1 MPNDVFDSLFD
12 DYTALR
18 SGPLAQDPSGLS
30 ALELTYPKVLLLAS
44 ASFLEVATVEAV
56 SQLFHRP
63 EIPELRV
70 FVERRSLKHNFHSL
84 FNWTT
89 PTANGFF
96 AFFGSDCKD
105 RFTAR
110 KKVDA
115 EFKAAVDAFL
125 EIGSLRN
132 QLVHNNYAEFT
143 LEKTAGDIRD
153 LHRTASKFP
162 LGIAALVVGPA
173 PVPVQE

>member
-1 MPNDVFDSLFD
+1 MPNDIFDSLFD

-63 EIPELRV
+63 ELPELRT
-70 FVERRSLKHNFHSL
+70 FVERRSLNHQFHSL
-84 FNWTT
+84 FDWKT

-96 AFFGSDCKD
+96 AFFGGDCKG

-110 KKVDA
+110 KDTDA

-143 LEKTAGDIRD
+143 LEKTAPEIRH
-153 LHRTASKFP
+153 LHRTASNFP
-162 LGIAALVVGPA
+162 PQIAALVSSSTS
-173 PVPVQE
+173 VQA